1 MAKHDLFT
9 GSIADDYGFNM
20 NTFRV
25 METPA
30 LSVVVV
36 SKYDSRDKYT
46 TKEVSKL
53 KNPLLPSRQFVKDL
67 FRHIHQFTTNPASR
81 MITIREDEENTTTGE
96 QYDAKVFT
104 DAGYKFIVDSFC
116 EGAKSLTDV
125 DLPARCA
132 TMENNRDYWNR
143 CLHNIA
149 GKYGFWRA
157 FGKNLST
164 EMDIVYK
171 NDWLNQILLQVN
183 SMWSYCNNNIVE
195 VSPEE
200 LAERDKQLELL
211 F

>member
-20 NTFRV
+20 STFRV

-36 SKYDSRDKYT
+36 SRYDSKDKYT

-67 FRHIHQFTTNPASR
+67 FRHIHKFTTDPTSSDI
-81 MITIREDEENTTTGE
+81 ITIRNSKNETTG
-96 QYDAKVFT
+96 QDYAAKVFT

-116 EGAKSLTDV
+116 QGSKSLTEL

-157 FGKNLST
+157 YGNNLSS
-164 EMDIVYK
+164 EMDTVYK

-183 SMWSYCNNNIVE
+183 SMWSYSNNTIVE

-200 LAERDKQLELL
+200 LADRDKQLELL